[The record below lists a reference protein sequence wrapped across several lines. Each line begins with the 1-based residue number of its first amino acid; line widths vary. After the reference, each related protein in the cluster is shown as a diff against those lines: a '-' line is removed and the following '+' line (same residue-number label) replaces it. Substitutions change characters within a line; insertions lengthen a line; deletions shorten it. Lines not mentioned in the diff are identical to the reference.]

1 MKHVETRL
9 FDGNGMLVPSTVA
22 LTSGHFKYAG
32 ELMALSVVPGGPCP
46 NFFSQQ
52 LYNLLTKGINAIQFE
67 TDMIK
72 DVQMKSVA
80 EKVQFH

>member
-1 MKHVETRL
+1 
-9 FDGNGMLVPSTVA
+9 MLVPSTVA

-32 ELMALSVVPGGPCP
+32 ELMALSVVQGGPCP

-52 LYNLLTKGINAIQFE
+52 LYNLLTTGINAIQFE

-80 EKVQFH
+80 EKV